1 MNMAKG
7 SIRTLRLLK
16 SALKDKTLRICLA
29 NTVGLFVAI
38 LTQMLTNAKIKGLS
52 FFKSIKIFNVT
63 IFNFNIIKLIKKFG
77 VLYLYCNAE

>member
-1 MNMAKG
+1 MSMAKG

-29 NTVGLFVAI
+29 NTAGLFVAI

-52 FFKSIKIFNVT
+52 FFKSIEIFNVRLFSDNK
-63 IFNFNIIKLIKKFG
+63 IHKGPSSNF
-77 VLYLYCNAE
+77 